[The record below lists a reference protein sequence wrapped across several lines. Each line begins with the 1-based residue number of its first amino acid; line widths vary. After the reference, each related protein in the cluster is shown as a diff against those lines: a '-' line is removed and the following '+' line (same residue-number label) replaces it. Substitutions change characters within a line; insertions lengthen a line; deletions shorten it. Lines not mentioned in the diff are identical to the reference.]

1 MAAYRCIIASDIPCL
16 PNHVDCTSSMPRPK
30 DLGRVLG
37 PSPSPGVKFAGE
49 SVCLCWSWTNCMER
63 QHPCATRTKLEKH
76 AVARDEIFNWNK
88 QEFITSIKVNKAAPI
103 DYPHRIKVKTATFVP
118 SPNLL
123 HGMPRPRQGVCWQMR
138 AHRLVVCASL
148 RHLSPSP
155 LTFSRSVPFLELS
168 PT

>member
-1 MAAYRCIIASDIPCL
+1 MFIA
-16 PNHVDCTSSMPRPK
+16 
-30 DLGRVLG
+30 G
-37 PSPSPGVKFAGE
+37 
-49 SVCLCWSWTNCMER
+49 

-88 QEFITSIKVNKAAPI
+88 HELIDIIKIRETASTNCPR
-103 DYPHRIKVKTATFVP
+103 RIKVKTATFVP

-123 HGMPRPRQGVCWQMR
+123 CGMPRLRQGLCWQMR
-138 AHRLVVCASL
+138 AHRLMVCALL